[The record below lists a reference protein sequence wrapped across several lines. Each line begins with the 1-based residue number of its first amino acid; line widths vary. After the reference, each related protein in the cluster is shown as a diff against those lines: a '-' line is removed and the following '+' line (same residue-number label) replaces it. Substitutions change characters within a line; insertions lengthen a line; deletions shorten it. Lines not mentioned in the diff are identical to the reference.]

1 MGRYGRIVII
11 IAIIVALAGAILG
24 FQKISLS
31 EFERGGDTPLGL
43 SLGLDLQGGG
53 HLVYQA
59 NLTDPET
66 GAVLEVSEDQ
76 MESLKRA
83 IERRVNSAGL
93 GEPIIQILG
102 ADRLL
107 VQLPGVSDLQR
118 AKDLI
123 GETARLEFK
132 RRELNVPREA
142 DEIST
147 DDVLSVT
154 VDFLPEP
161 DLGEDEPAET
171 ETESEDEQTAD
182 TESEDEQTADTE
194 SEDEQTADTE
204 SEDEQTADTE
214 SEDEQTA
221 DTESEDEQTAD
232 TESEDEQTADTES
245 EDEQTADTESEDE
258 QTADTESEDEQTADT
273 ESEDEQT
280 AAPDVPAEAEEPLDR
295 PIAFLVEFTDAGALE
310 FQAILDRVTGKYIE
324 AVTQLQI
331 GERGYPSFIEV
342 LVDGSQ
348 QLRYQIT
355 PLAIAQMETSTTYAF
370 LVPEEVTTN
379 EQPPLEVMKE
389 RVGDSAQI
397 RFIEL
402 QGSVDEDTGL
412 TGDDLS
418 RAFPGQHTASGL
430 PIVNLEFDDRGTRI
444 FGELTQ
450 DIIVKQQDTG
460 IRDQIAIFLD
470 GNELISP
477 EVNAV
482 ITSGTAIIE
491 GRQDFTIERV
501 RNLALLL
508 ESGRLPIPIELIQER
523 GVDAI
528 LGADSLAKSVV
539 AGLIG
544 LALVLVFM
552 VLYYRLPGL
561 VAAVALLI
569 YVSIVLAIFKIVPVT
584 LTLSGVA
591 AVILSIGMAVDANI
605 LIFERMKEEL
615 RAGRTLLSS
624 INFGFDRA
632 WPAIRDGNVSTL
644 ITCAILFWFA
654 DQLGASIVQGF
665 AVSLAIGVGASM
677 FTAITVSRTLLRVVA
692 TARFTRNIR
701 VWLPSGGSEVPQQ
714 NLTDAAD

>member
-1 MGRYGRIVII
+1 VAVVRYGRTVII
-11 IAIIVALAGAILG
+11 IAIAVALAGAILG
-24 FQKISLS
+24 FQKIKLG
-31 EFERGGDTPLGL
+31 EFERGGDTALGL

-66 GAVLEVSEDQ
+66 GEVLQVSEEQ
-76 MESLKRA
+76 MESLKKA

-132 RRELNVPREA
+132 RRELNVPREV
-142 DEIST
+142 DEISA

-161 DLGEDEPAET
+161 DLGEDDETAAES
-171 ETESEDEQTAD
+171 ESEDA
-182 TESEDEQTADTE
+182 ESGEPPP
-194 SEDEQTADTE
+194 
-204 SEDEQTADTE
+204 
-214 SEDEQTA
+214 
-221 DTESEDEQTAD
+221 
-232 TESEDEQTADTES
+232 
-245 EDEQTADTESEDE
+245 
-258 QTADTESEDEQTADT
+258 
-273 ESEDEQT
+273 
-280 AAPDVPAEAEEPLDR
+280 PDEAEDPLDL
-295 PIAFLVEFTDAGALE
+295 PVVFLVEFTDAGALE
-310 FQAILDRVTGKYIE
+310 FESILDRVTKGYID
-324 AVTQLQI
+324 AVTQIQL
-331 GERGYPSFIEV
+331 GERGYPSYIEI
-342 LVDGSQ
+342 LVDGNQ
-348 QLRYQIT
+348 QLRYQIG
-355 PLAIAQMETSTTYAF
+355 PLSIIQVATSTTYAF
-370 LVPEEVTTN
+370 VVPPEVTTN

-389 RVGDSAQI
+389 RVGDNAQVS
-397 RFIEL
+397 FIEL
-402 QGSVDEDTGL
+402 QGSVDEDIGL

-430 PIVNLEFDDRGTRI
+430 PIVNLEFDDRGTRV
-444 FGELTQ
+444 FGEVTQ
-450 DIIVKQQDTG
+450 DIIAKQQDTG

-491 GRQDFTIERV
+491 GRQDFTVERV
-501 RNLALLL
+501 RNIALLL

-523 GVDAI
+523 AVDAI

-544 LALVLVFM
+544 LALVLTFM

-591 AVILSIGMAVDANI
+591 AVILSVGMAVDANI
-605 LIFERMKEEL
+605 LIFERMIDEL
-615 RAGRTLLSS
+615 RSGRTLLSS

-665 AVSLAIGVGASM
+665 AVSLAIGVGVSM
-677 FTAITVSRTLLRVVA
+677 FTAITISRTLLRFVA
-692 TARFTRNIR
+692 TARFTRSIR

-714 NLTDAAD
+714 FLTDAAD

>member
-11 IAIIVALAGAILG
+11 IAIIVALAGGILG
-24 FQKISLS
+24 FQKISLG

-102 ADRLL
+102 DDRLL
-107 VQLPGVSDLQR
+107 VQLPGVTDLQR

-132 RRELNVPREA
+132 RREVNVPREA

-161 DLGEDEPAET
+161 DLEEDEPVETETESEDEPAET
-171 ETESEDEQTAD
+171 ETESEDEQPAD
-182 TESEDEQTADTE
+182 TESEDAE
-194 SEDEQTADTE
+194 SGQP
-204 SEDEQTADTE
+204 
-214 SEDEQTA
+214 
-221 DTESEDEQTAD
+221 
-232 TESEDEQTADTES
+232 
-245 EDEQTADTESEDE
+245 
-258 QTADTESEDEQTADT
+258 
-273 ESEDEQT
+273 

-561 VAAVALLI
+561 VAAVALVI

-665 AVSLAIGVGASM
+665 AVSLAIGVGVSM

-714 NLTDAAD
+714 NLTDAAE

>member
-24 FQKISLS
+24 FQKISLG

-66 GAVLEVSEDQ
+66 GAALEVSEDQ

-102 ADRLL
+102 DDRLL
-107 VQLPGVSDLQR
+107 VQLPGVTDLQR

-161 DLGEDEPAET
+161 DLEEDEPVETETESEDEPAET
-171 ETESEDEQTAD
+171 ETESEDEQPAD
-182 TESEDEQTADTE
+182 TESEDAE
-194 SEDEQTADTE
+194 SGQP
-204 SEDEQTADTE
+204 
-214 SEDEQTA
+214 
-221 DTESEDEQTAD
+221 
-232 TESEDEQTADTES
+232 
-245 EDEQTADTESEDE
+245 
-258 QTADTESEDEQTADT
+258 
-273 ESEDEQT
+273 

-460 IRDQIAIFLD
+460 IRDQVAIFLD

-561 VAAVALLI
+561 VAAVALVI

-665 AVSLAIGVGASM
+665 AVSLAIGVGVSM

>member
-1 MGRYGRIVII
+1 MGRYGRILII

-171 ETESEDEQTAD
+171 ETESEDEQTAE
-182 TESEDEQTADTE
+182 TESEDEQPADTE
-194 SEDEQTADTE
+194 SEDAE
-204 SEDEQTADTE
+204 SGQP
-214 SEDEQTA
+214 
-221 DTESEDEQTAD
+221 
-232 TESEDEQTADTES
+232 
-245 EDEQTADTESEDE
+245 
-258 QTADTESEDEQTADT
+258 
-273 ESEDEQT
+273 

-295 PIAFLVEFTDAGALE
+295 PIAFLVEFTNAGALE

>member
-11 IAIIVALAGAILG
+11 IAIAVALAGAILG
-24 FQKISLS
+24 FQKITLGD
-31 EFERGGDTPLGL
+31 FERGGDTPLGL

-66 GAVLEVSEDQ
+66 GEVREVSEEQ

-93 GEPIIQILG
+93 GEPIIQVLG
-102 ADRLL
+102 TDRLL

-118 AKDLI
+118 ARDLI

-142 DEIST
+142 DEVST
-147 DDVLSVT
+147 DDVISVT

-161 DLGEDEPAET
+161 DLGEDEESQPV
-171 ETESEDEQTAD
+171 ETESEDDPAAE
-182 TESEDEQTADTE
+182 TESEDPESGQTAE
-194 SEDEQTADTE
+194 
-204 SEDEQTADTE
+204 
-214 SEDEQTA
+214 
-221 DTESEDEQTAD
+221 
-232 TESEDEQTADTES
+232 
-245 EDEQTADTESEDE
+245 
-258 QTADTESEDEQTADT
+258 
-273 ESEDEQT
+273 
-280 AAPDVPAEAEEPLDR
+280 PDVPLDR
-295 PIAFLVEFTDAGALE
+295 PIAFLVEFADEGALE
-310 FQAILDRVTGKYIE
+310 FQTMLDRVTQNYIH

-331 GERGYPSFIEV
+331 GERGYPSFIEI

-348 QLRYQIT
+348 QLRYQIS
-355 PLAIAQMETSTTYAF
+355 PLAIAQVATSTTYAF

-389 RVGDSAQI
+389 RVGDNAQI

-402 QGSVDEDTGL
+402 QGSVDEDIGL

-444 FGELTQ
+444 FGEITQ
-450 DIIVKQQDTG
+450 DIIAKQQETG
-460 IRDQIAIFLD
+460 TRDQIAIFLD
-470 GNELISP
+470 GEELISP

-491 GRQDFTIERV
+491 GRQDFTVERV

-508 ESGRLPIPIELIQER
+508 EAGRLPVPIVLIQER
-523 GVDAI
+523 AVDAI

-544 LALVLVFM
+544 LALVLLFM

-561 VAAVALLI
+561 IAAFALLI
-569 YVSIVLAIFKIVPVT
+569 YVICRPRDLQGCPRNSDAERCRGGHTVHRHGRGRQHTDIRAHERRVARRADADVVYQLRLRPRMARHSRRQRVHPDYLRDPVLVRRPARRQRRT
-584 LTLSGVA
+584 GLRRVA
-591 AVILSIGMAVDANI
+591 GYRRWCEHVHRHHS
-605 LIFERMKEEL
+605 
-615 RAGRTLLSS
+615 
-624 INFGFDRA
+624 
-632 WPAIRDGNVSTL
+632 
-644 ITCAILFWFA
+644 
-654 DQLGASIVQGF
+654 
-665 AVSLAIGVGASM
+665 
-677 FTAITVSRTLLRVVA
+677 
-692 TARFTRNIR
+692 
-701 VWLPSGGSEVPQQ
+701 
-714 NLTDAAD
+714 

>member
-1 MGRYGRIVII
+1 VAVVRYGRTVII
-11 IAIIVALAGAILG
+11 IAIAVALAGAILG
-24 FQKISLS
+24 FQKIKLG
-31 EFERGGDTPLGL
+31 EFERGGDTALGL

-66 GAVLEVSEDQ
+66 GEVLQVSEEQ
-76 MESLKRA
+76 MESLKKA

-132 RRELNVPREA
+132 RRELNVPREV
-142 DEIST
+142 DEISA

-161 DLGEDEPAET
+161 DLGEDDETAAES
-171 ETESEDEQTAD
+171 ESEDA
-182 TESEDEQTADTE
+182 ESGEPPP
-194 SEDEQTADTE
+194 
-204 SEDEQTADTE
+204 
-214 SEDEQTA
+214 
-221 DTESEDEQTAD
+221 
-232 TESEDEQTADTES
+232 
-245 EDEQTADTESEDE
+245 
-258 QTADTESEDEQTADT
+258 
-273 ESEDEQT
+273 
-280 AAPDVPAEAEEPLDR
+280 PDEAEDPLDL
-295 PIAFLVEFTDAGALE
+295 PVVFLVEFTDAGALE
-310 FQAILDRVTGKYIE
+310 FESILDRVTKGYID
-324 AVTQLQI
+324 AVTQIQL
-331 GERGYPSFIEV
+331 GERGYPSYIEI
-342 LVDGSQ
+342 LVDGNQ
-348 QLRYQIT
+348 QLRYQIG
-355 PLAIAQMETSTTYAF
+355 PLSIIQVATSTTYAF
-370 LVPEEVTTN
+370 VVPPEVTTN

-389 RVGDSAQI
+389 RVGDNAQVS
-397 RFIEL
+397 FIEL
-402 QGSVDEDTGL
+402 QGSVDEDIGL

-430 PIVNLEFDDRGTRI
+430 PIVNLEFDDRGTRV
-444 FGELTQ
+444 FGEVTQ
-450 DIIVKQQDTG
+450 DIIAKQQDTG

-491 GRQDFTIERV
+491 GRQDFTVERV
-501 RNLALLL
+501 RNIALLL

-523 GVDAI
+523 AVDAI

-544 LALVLVFM
+544 LALVLTFM

-605 LIFERMKEEL
+605 LIFERMKDEL
-615 RAGRTLLSS
+615 RSGRTLLSS

-665 AVSLAIGVGASM
+665 AVSLAIGVGVSM
-677 FTAITVSRTLLRVVA
+677 FTAITISRTLLRFVA
-692 TARFTRNIR
+692 TARFTRSIR

-714 NLTDAAD
+714 FLTDTAD

>member
-204 SEDEQTADTE
+204 SEDAE
-214 SEDEQTA
+214 SGQP
-221 DTESEDEQTAD
+221 
-232 TESEDEQTADTES
+232 
-245 EDEQTADTESEDE
+245 
-258 QTADTESEDEQTADT
+258 
-273 ESEDEQT
+273 

>member
-11 IAIIVALAGAILG
+11 IAIAVALAGAILG
-24 FQKISLS
+24 FQKITLGD
-31 EFERGGDTPLGL
+31 FERGGDTPLGL

-66 GAVLEVSEDQ
+66 GEVLEVSEEQ

-102 ADRLL
+102 TDRLL
-107 VQLPGVSDLQR
+107 VQLPGVTDLQR
-118 AKDLI
+118 AKEII
-123 GETARLEFK
+123 GETAQLVFK

-171 ETESEDEQTAD
+171 
-182 TESEDEQTADTE
+182 
-194 SEDEQTADTE
+194 
-204 SEDEQTADTE
+204 
-214 SEDEQTA
+214 
-221 DTESEDEQTAD
+221 
-232 TESEDEQTADTES
+232 
-245 EDEQTADTESEDE
+245 DTESEDE

-310 FQAILDRVTGKYIE
+310 FQTMLDRVTQNYIQ

-331 GERGYPSFIEV
+331 GERGYPSFIEI

-348 QLRYQIT
+348 QLRYQIS
-355 PLAIAQMETSTTYAF
+355 PLAIAQVATSTTYAF

-389 RVGDSAQI
+389 RVGDNAQI

-402 QGSVDEDTGL
+402 QGSVDEDISL

-444 FGELTQ
+444 FGEITQ
-450 DIIVKQQDTG
+450 DIIAKQQETG
-460 IRDQIAIFLD
+460 TRDQIAIFLD
-470 GNELISP
+470 GEELISP

-491 GRQDFTIERV
+491 GRQDFTVERV

-508 ESGRLPIPIELIQER
+508 EAGRLPVPIVLIQER
-523 GVDAI
+523 AVDAI

-544 LALVLVFM
+544 LALVLLFM

-561 VAAVALLI
+561 IAAFALLI
-569 YVSIVLAIFKIVPVT
+569 YVSIVLAIFKVVPVT

-605 LIFERMKEEL
+605 LIFERMKDEL
-615 RAGRTLLSS
+615 RAGRTLMSS

-654 DQLGASIVQGF
+654 DQLGASVVQGF
-665 AVSLAIGVGASM
+665 AVSLAIGVGVSM
-677 FTAITVSRTLLRVVA
+677 FTAITVSRTLLRFVA
-692 TARFTRNIR
+692 STKMTRTFR
-701 VWLPSGGSEVPQQ
+701 LWLPSGGSEVPQQ
-714 NLTDAAD
+714 FLTDAAD

>member
-107 VQLPGVSDLQR
+107 VQLPGVTDLQR

-194 SEDEQTADTE
+194 SEDAE
-204 SEDEQTADTE
+204 SGQP
-214 SEDEQTA
+214 
-221 DTESEDEQTAD
+221 
-232 TESEDEQTADTES
+232 
-245 EDEQTADTESEDE
+245 
-258 QTADTESEDEQTADT
+258 
-273 ESEDEQT
+273 

-310 FQAILDRVTGKYIE
+310 FQAILERVTGKYIE

>member
-11 IAIIVALAGAILG
+11 IAIAVALAGAILG
-24 FQKISLS
+24 FQKITLG

-59 NLTDPET
+59 NFTDPET
-66 GAVLEVSEDQ
+66 GEPRIDPDTGKPIVVSEDQ

-102 ADRLL
+102 SDRLL
-107 VQLPGVSDLQR
+107 VQLPGVTDLQR
-118 AKDLI
+118 AKEII
-123 GETARLEFK
+123 GETAQLVFK

-142 DEIST
+142 DEVST
-147 DDVLSVT
+147 DDVISVT

-161 DLGEDEPAET
+161 DLGEDEESQPV
-171 ETESEDEQTAD
+171 ETESEDDPVAE
-182 TESEDEQTADTE
+182 TESEDPESGQTAE
-194 SEDEQTADTE
+194 
-204 SEDEQTADTE
+204 
-214 SEDEQTA
+214 
-221 DTESEDEQTAD
+221 
-232 TESEDEQTADTES
+232 
-245 EDEQTADTESEDE
+245 
-258 QTADTESEDEQTADT
+258 
-273 ESEDEQT
+273 
-280 AAPDVPAEAEEPLDR
+280 PDVPLDR
-295 PIAFLVEFTDAGALE
+295 PIAFLVEFADEGALE
-310 FQAILDRVTGKYIE
+310 FQTMLDRVTQNYIQ

-331 GERGYPSFIEV
+331 GERGYPSFIEI

-348 QLRYQIT
+348 QLRYQIS
-355 PLAIAQMETSTTYAF
+355 PLAIAQVATSTTYAF

-389 RVGDSAQI
+389 RVGDNAQI

-402 QGSVDEDTGL
+402 QGSVDEDIGL

-444 FGELTQ
+444 FGEITQ
-450 DIIVKQQDTG
+450 DIIAKQQETG
-460 IRDQIAIFLD
+460 TRDQIAIFLD
-470 GNELISP
+470 GEELISP

-491 GRQDFTIERV
+491 GRQDFTVERV

-508 ESGRLPIPIELIQER
+508 EAGRLPVPIVLIQER
-523 GVDAI
+523 AVDAI

-544 LALVLVFM
+544 LALVLLFM

-561 VAAVALLI
+561 IAAFALLI
-569 YVSIVLAIFKIVPVT
+569 YVTVVLAIFKIVPVT

-605 LIFERMKEEL
+605 LIFERMKDEL
-615 RAGRTLLSS
+615 RAGRTLMSS

-654 DQLGASIVQGF
+654 DQLGASVVQGF
-665 AVSLAIGVGASM
+665 AVSLAIGVGVSM
-677 FTAITVSRTLLRVVA
+677 FTAITVSRTLLRFVA
-692 TARFTRNIR
+692 STKMTRTFR
-701 VWLPSGGSEVPQQ
+701 MWLPSGGSEIPQQ
-714 NLTDAAD
+714 FLTDAAD